1 MFQQNKSNLNNNDD
15 KKRISDIMMNMIEDC

>member
-1 MFQQNKSNLNNNDD
+1 MFQQNKPNLNNNDD